1 MAEKVAISRKIGGN
15 RFSPEA
21 TKLAREREAKVLEYR
36 LKKVPFHR
44 IAEALGITKGAAN
57 KAYFRALRRI
67 PAPFADLVRTEE
79 LESLDRI
86 EACVWGEIIRS
97 GQSPI
102 EIYQGVDRLLAI
114 KTRRSRLV
122 GLDSPTEITLRSGA
136 ADEEHSAKAR
146 REMLDR
152 LTPAEQLGLLQLI
165 NKMSKEVDAN
175 DGTNGTEAIDITAT
189 RRSPINT

>member
-86 EACVWGEIIRS
+86 EACVWG
-97 GQSPI
+97 